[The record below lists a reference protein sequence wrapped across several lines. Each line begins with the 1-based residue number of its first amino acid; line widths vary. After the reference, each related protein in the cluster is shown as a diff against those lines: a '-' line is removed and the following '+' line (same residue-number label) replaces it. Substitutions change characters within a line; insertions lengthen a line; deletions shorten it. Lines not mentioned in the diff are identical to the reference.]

1 MGASPTAFDALDGS
15 IGLEVKMRSILAS
28 LTIIMLAGIGSSFAV
43 SNAAALPKI
52 ETSKVASGLVEDI
65 GMRRYY
71 RRHGYVAIEPR
82 ERYSR
87 RHGTV
92 AVEPRE
98 RVAVLRPGSCG
109 EFKFW
114 DGTTCVDRRHM
125 ERHFK

>member
-1 MGASPTAFDALDGS
+1 MGFDAFDGF
-15 IGLEVKMRSILAS
+15 IEMEVKMRSILAS
-28 LTIIMLAGIGSSFAV
+28 LTIVMAAGIGSGFAV
-43 SNAAALPKI
+43 SDAAALPKI
-52 ETSKVASGLVEDI
+52 ETSKITSGLVEDI

-71 RRHGYVAIEPR
+71 RRHGYVEVQPR

-87 RHGTV
+87 RHGTL

-114 DGTTCVDRRHM
+114 DGTTCLDKRHM